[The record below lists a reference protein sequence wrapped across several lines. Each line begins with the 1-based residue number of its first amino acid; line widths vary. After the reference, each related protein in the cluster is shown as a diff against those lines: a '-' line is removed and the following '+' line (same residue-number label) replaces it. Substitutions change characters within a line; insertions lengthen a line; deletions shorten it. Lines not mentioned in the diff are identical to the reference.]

1 MKNNKEEVFELEVP
15 IRKYVLCSSAQN
27 ENILTGIEIKTYV
40 PTGEKDTNLL
50 ILEGNVIPSEK
61 VATLFKSLLF
71 ELTEEEVEEYTR
83 FLNVMRVTKGENAAP
98 KHRDT
103 DIVLDSLHIIKK
115 YLPSAIALVQKTL
128 NSNNPHLQNVDI
140 IEEQTKLDVFTNIQ
154 KNIDIINKKF
164 PLQWN
169 TNNKVCFWHHD
180 AIFLMYMIVCFGNYR
195 LHKQSIKWIDSPII
209 TLIQKS
215 LELANVINVSNDAI
229 IKAIKRYPEIKCL
242 EYFKKL
248 STK

>member
-1 MKNNKEEVFELEVP
+1 MKNNNEDVFELKVP
-15 IRKYVLCSSAQN
+15 IREYILCSSAQN
-27 ENILTGIEIKTYV
+27 EDILTGIEVKTYI
-40 PTGEKDTNLL
+40 PTGEKDTNRL

-83 FLNVMRVTKGENAAP
+83 YLNIMRVTKGMDAAP

-103 DIVLDSLHIIKK
+103 EIVLDSFYTLKK
-115 YLPSAIALVQKTL
+115 HLPSAIALVQKTL
-128 NSNNPHLQNVDI
+128 NSNNPHLRNVDI

-154 KNIDIINKKF
+154 KNIDEIDKMF
-164 PLQWN
+164 PLQWDI
-169 TNNKVCFWHHD
+169 NKVRFWHHD

-229 IKAIKRYPEIKCL
+229 IKAIKRYP
-242 EYFKKL
+242 KL
-248 STK
+248 SAFENFIQNNTK